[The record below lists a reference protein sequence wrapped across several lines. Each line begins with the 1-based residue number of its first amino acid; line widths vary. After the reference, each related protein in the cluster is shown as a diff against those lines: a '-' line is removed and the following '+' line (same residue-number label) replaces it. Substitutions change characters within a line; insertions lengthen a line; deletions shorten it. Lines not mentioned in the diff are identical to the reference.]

1 MGRLKTPSSK
11 RLVIYH
17 VQAKQ
22 FLKNWAKLDDE
33 ILLKFQLVT
42 DRKNFFL
49 YLLMKN
55 KDVNSRST
63 GLAEL
68 IKFCYDNR
76 FLLVK
81 RKEITGIS
89 NNFYNLWTA
98 THKLLPNKSS
108 EIFEVSKMNQ
118 EYQCPPFISNLFKGE
133 QSFDYDTADMFSLTR
148 TQETE
153 FNRGYPLFFYAL
165 TGQQVL
171 EEKLK
176 NLTKRPIRL
185 V

>member
-1 MGRLKTPSSK
+1 MGRPKTPSSK

-42 DRKNFFL
+42 D
-49 YLLMKN
+49 LLMKN

-81 RKEITGIS
+81 RKEIAGIS
-89 NNFYNLWTA
+89 NSFYNLWTA
-98 THKLLPNKSS
+98 THQLLPNKSS

-133 QSFDYDTADMFSLTR
+133 QSFDYDTSDMFSLTR

-165 TGQQVL
+165 TGQQYL